1 MPSAD
6 ASAQNSTTSSNND
19 TVAINF
25 GSLNPTLKLDLE
37 SEQARRLRD
46 ADLAEL
52 DRTGMAGRGQRPAA
66 PAGDASG
73 ADMPVGSTA
82 ADNASGN
89 GPARGSAS
97 TAGATK
103 GSASGNGTRTKAPAR
118 SRAATAHSAAE
129 ELRSTPA
136 GRAIGSY
143 LQHMAVE
150 RGLAV
155 NTLDAY
161 RRDLLRYA
169 RFLSTRGV
177 EDISRITRHDVTAFA
192 QSISEGSDGASALS
206 VRSAARTIVAVRGL
220 HRFWALEGMTAA
232 DPASDVHPP
241 MPGKRLPKAISV
253 NEVTRILEAVPLD
266 TPSGLR
272 DRALLEFL
280 YSTGARISEA
290 VGLDVDDL
298 SLERIPA
305 KGPDV
310 VRLFGKG
317 SKERLVPLGS
327 YAARALDDYLVRG
340 RPAASAKGKGTPALF
355 LNARGGRL
363 SRQSAWTILKNAA
376 EKANIG
382 RDVSPHTLRH
392 SFATHLLEGGA
403 DVRVVQELL
412 GHASVTTT
420 QVYTLVTAE
429 TLREVYAAAHP
440 RAL

>member
-1 MPSAD
+1 MPSNVPPS
-6 ASAQNSTTSSNND
+6 SAGTDGAQAVPRHND
-19 TVAINF
+19 TVELDLSAQ
-25 GSLNPTLKLDLE
+25 LNPTLVLD
-37 SEQARRLRD
+37 R
-46 ADLAEL
+46 AEL
-52 DRTGMAGRGQRPAA
+52 AA
-66 PAGDASG
+66 QAQAE
-73 ADMPVGSTA
+73 MP
-82 ADNASGN
+82 
-89 GPARGSAS
+89 
-97 TAGATK
+97 
-103 GSASGNGTRTKAPAR
+103 KAPAPAAR
-118 SRAATAHSAAE
+118 SSRSAEE
-129 ELRSTPA
+129 ELRSTA
-136 GRAIGSY
+136 VGRAIGAY

-150 RGLAV
+150 RGLAR
-155 NTLDAY
+155 NTVDAY

-169 RFLSTRGV
+169 RFLAAGGRTSVT
-177 EDISRITRHDVTAFA
+177 DITRHDVTAFA
-192 QSISEGSDGASALS
+192 RSIAEGSDGASALS

-220 HRFWALEGMTAA
+220 HKFWALEGLTEQ
-232 DPASDVHPP
+232 DPAADVHPP
-241 MPGKRLPKAISV
+241 LPGKRLPKAISV
-253 NEVTRILEAVPLD
+253 DEVTRILEAVPLD
-266 TPSGLR
+266 TPTGLR

-290 VGLDVDDL
+290 VGLDIDDL

-305 KGPDV
+305 NGPDV

-327 YAARALDDYLVRG
+327 YAARALDEYLVRG
-340 RPAASAKGKGTPALF
+340 RPGAAAKGKGTPALF

-363 SRQSAWTILKNAA
+363 SRQSAWTILKTAA
-376 EKANIG
+376 ERAKID

-420 QVYTLVTAE
+420 QVYTLVTAD

>member
-1 MPSAD
+1 MAASDQPAGEHSPAPASPADPGAQAPEVPSNAPY
-6 ASAQNSTTSSNND
+6 ND
-19 TVAINF
+19 TVAF
-25 GSLNPTLKLDLE
+25 DFSSLNKTLRLDSPAEL
-37 SEQARRLRD
+37 LR
-46 ADLAEL
+46 AALAE
-52 DRTGMAGRGQRPAA
+52 DKAAGQAGDGAGLPDGAGPASDAAAPGPAAHGGPPA
-66 PAGDASG
+66 PAGSKAPG
-73 ADMPVGSTA
+73 TAKKPPVPKGPSA
-82 ADNASGN
+82 ADEL
-89 GPARGSAS
+89 R
-97 TAGATK
+97 
-103 GSASGNGTRTKAPAR
+103 
-118 SRAATAHSAAE
+118 ATAV
-129 ELRSTPA
+129 
-136 GRAIGSY
+136 GRAIGGY

-169 RFLSTRGV
+169 RFLAARGV
-177 EDISRITRHDVTAFA
+177 EDVARISRHDVTAFA
-192 QSISEGSDGASALS
+192 QSIVEGSDGASALS
-206 VRSAARTIVAVRGL
+206 VRSAARTVVAVRGL
-220 HRFWALEGMTAA
+220 HKFWALEGLTTA
-232 DPASDVHPP
+232 DPAADVHPP
-241 MPGKRLPKAISV
+241 LPGKRLPKAISV
-253 NEVTRILEAVPLD
+253 NEVTRILEAVSTE
-266 TPSGLR
+266 TPAGLR

-290 VGLDVDDL
+290 VGLDIDDL

-305 KGPDV
+305 NGPDV

-327 YAARALDDYLVRG
+327 YAARALDEYLVRG
-340 RPAASAKGKGTPALF
+340 RPAASGKGKGTPALF

-376 EKANIG
+376 EKAQIG